1 MPPERPCP
9 LDDTDVSISTR
20 RPVQRKKKS
29 GIVKYIMRKEGM
41 PDMSPQIEEE
51 VIKSKD
57 DDEEQD
63 DDNTETTAIPFN
75 DNDQ

>member
-1 MPPERPCP
+1 
-9 LDDTDVSISTR
+9 
-20 RPVQRKKKS
+20 
-29 GIVKYIMRKEGM
+29 MRKEGM